1 MVTDMG
7 QGDSRSPR
15 PLIEQPFLVKSET
28 IRTPKKGLGA
38 LTFCLI
44 IVNLCWGAI
53 IVGLYSK
60 LVQKNPHIS
69 VQNSDG
75 AITWI
80 LNQLGEGDILNEHPL
95 SDPWWETRP
104 LGALDLPF
112 APSGPISPALKWVL
126 LKLGQE
132 EALQYHNVSSPWWL
146 YRPQTNITLNAT
158 NVTVAPVESRFV
170 ESKQQPRLNTENPND
185 PTNTDDEPVRLFV
198 NGRVRVAE
206 YVEYFSPNANT
217 KDGYIKL
224 IMAPESLRYV
234 LKVFGLTERPWWDDR
249 YWVVRNNITEINVTK
264 TFNMMHMTADS
275 IVADDL
281 IVEGPMNTFGSV
293 DFWPSRDYNAEGRRL
308 FMHPHD
314 ASCQRCS
321 AHWSSYDRCSS
332 HCIAHTAV
340 LGGFLS
346 YNNRTCSCYV

>member
-1 MVTDMG
+1 MG

-15 PLIEQPFLVKSET
+15 PLLEHPLVEKHT
-28 IRTPKKGLGA
+28 TGGRKKRGRRGA
-38 LTFCLI
+38 GAFGWCMVI
-44 IVNLCWGAI
+44 INLCWGAI
-53 IVGLYSK
+53 IVSLYTK
-60 LVQKNPHIS
+60 LSQKQHTH
-69 VQNSDG
+69 NSDA
-75 AITWI
+75 AIIWI
-80 LNQLGEGDILNEHPL
+80 LNQLGEGDVLNEHPP

-112 APSGPISPALKWVL
+112 APSGPISPALQWVL

-132 EALQYHNVSSPWWL
+132 EALEHHNVSSPWWL

-158 NVTVAPVESRFV
+158 NVTVAPIESRFV
-170 ESKQQPRLNTENPND
+170 EKEERRRLNAENPND
-185 PTNTDDEPVRLFV
+185 PANTDDEPVRLFV

-206 YVEYFSPNANT
+206 YVEYYSPSST
-217 KDGYIKL
+217 SSDKYIKL

-249 YWVVRNNITEINVTK
+249 YWVVRDNITEINVTK

-293 DFWPSRDYNAEGRRL
+293 DFWPSQESYQSEGRRL

-314 ASCQRCS
+314 AACHRCS
-321 AHWSSYDRCSS
+321 AHWTSLDRCST
-332 HCIAHTAV
+332 HCVAHTAV

-346 YNNRTCSCYV
+346 FNNRTCSCGV